1 MSLLTGVNHVAVLTT
16 DLDRFIEFYRDV
28 FDVDVV
34 FQETT
39 PAFRH
44 AILRTGPASWIHP
57 AEVIGNSHAD
67 GLPHMLDRGHLDH
80 VALGASSAAA
90 FDELRRRLLQR
101 GATDGAVDDLGP
113 FHSLWFR
120 DPDGMDA
127 ELTVI
132 VDDHLTGVHAPQRV
146 ISPPT

>member
-1 MSLLTGVNHVAVLTT
+1 LLGGLG
-16 DLDRFIEFYRDV
+16 
-28 FDVDVV
+28 
-34 FQETT
+34 Q
-39 PAFRH
+39 

-57 AEVIGNSHAD
+57 AEVTGNRHAD
-67 GLPHMLDRGHLDH
+67 ARPDMFDRGHLDH
-80 VALGASSAAA
+80 VALSASSPAA

-101 GATDGAVDDLGP
+101 GATDGAVDDLGA

-132 VDDHLTGVHAPQRV
+132 IDDHLAEVHAPQPLSL
-146 ISPPT
+146 SPPM

>member
-1 MSLLTGVNHVAVLTT
+1 MMLLTGVNHVAVLTR
-16 DLDRFIEFYRDV
+16 DLDRFVDFYRDV

-34 FQETT
+34 FRETT

-57 AEVIGNSHAD
+57 AEVTGNSHAD
-67 GLPHMLDRGHLDH
+67 GLPAMLDRGHLDH
-80 VALGASSAAA
+80 VALGASSPAA
-90 FDELRRRLLQR
+90 FDEIRRRLLQR
-101 GATDGAVDDLGP
+101 RATDGAVDDLGA

-132 VDDHLTGVHAPQRV
+132 IDDDLIGVHAPQPLDRE
-146 ISPPT
+146 P